1 MPVNKYMTT
10 AIFPACMRKAI
21 MFLFLG
27 MSAEIHPPLTIAAA
41 KEFLPH
47 PQTLLHRHLRQEI
60 HPLPLPDNLS
70 KISYKDEWQELT

>member
-1 MPVNKYMTT
+1 MPVNKYTIT
-10 AIFPACMRKAI
+10 AIFRACMRKVI

-27 MSAEIHPPLTIAAA
+27 MSAEIHPPLTMAAT

-60 HPLPLPDNLS
+60 HPHPLLPDNLS
-70 KISYKDEWQELT
+70 GISYKYG